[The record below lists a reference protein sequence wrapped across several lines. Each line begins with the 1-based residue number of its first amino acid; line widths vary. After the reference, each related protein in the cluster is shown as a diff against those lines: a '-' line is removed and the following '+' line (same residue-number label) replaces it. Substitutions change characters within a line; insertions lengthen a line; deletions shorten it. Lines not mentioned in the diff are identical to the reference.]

1 MLRHLLTGQ
10 VLVRVEKSTI
20 CGSQIG
26 EIDGV
31 KGHDKFLPHLLGYE
45 GCGRVIDV
53 GEGVST
59 VKIGDLV
66 VLHWRKGSGINAVPA
81 KYKSGDELINS
92 GWVTTF
98 SEYTIVSENR
108 CTSINTNTKLASLMG
123 CAVTTG
129 FGIIENDAN
138 LKIGKNIIVY
148 GSGGVGLNI
157 IQAAKLRSTKKII
170 AIDLFDK
177 RLNLY

>member
-1 MLRHLLTGQ
+1 MWFTNR
-10 VLVRVEKSTI
+10 RNR
-20 CGSQIG
+20 C
-26 EIDGV
+26 V

-108 CTSINTNTKLASLMG
+108 CTSINA
-123 CAVTTG
+123 
-129 FGIIENDAN
+129 D
-138 LKIGKNIIVY
+138 
-148 GSGGVGLNI
+148 
-157 IQAAKLRSTKKII
+157 
-170 AIDLFDK
+170 
-177 RLNLY
+177 

>member
-1 MLRHLLTGQ
+1 M
-10 VLVRVEKSTI
+10 EKSTI

-66 VLHWRKGSGINAVPA
+66 VLHHEKVRVLMPF
-81 KYKSGDELINS
+81 LQ
-92 GWVTTF
+92 
-98 SEYTIVSENR
+98 
-108 CTSINTNTKLASLMG
+108 SINLGTN
-123 CAVTTG
+123 
-129 FGIIENDAN
+129 
-138 LKIGKNIIVY
+138 
-148 GSGGVGLNI
+148 
-157 IQAAKLRSTKKII
+157 
-170 AIDLFDK
+170 
-177 RLNLY
+177 